1 MVTTVSELTRLWDK
15 TLKVINNKLK
25 GDTNT
30 QYFFADSYVY
40 DRTGNTLVVVV
51 SRLVNKAVIEEK
63 YLDLIKDSL
72 LEVQDEK
79 LDVKIITKEEADS
92 KFQRKIAEIKDSN
105 SNVTYFENA
114 KVDPNLRFDN
124 FVVGEFNKE
133 AHNAALFVAKNGGT
147 MFNPLFIHSH
157 SGLGKT
163 HLLHAIGNE
172 IKGHRMPNANV
183 LYITAMNFVE
193 DYVKFVKGDKE
204 SQSLRD
210 YFKGVDV
217 LLLDDIQFLGGRVKS
232 EEMFFYVY
240 QDLINSGKRV
250 ILTSDRQPNELKGL
264 EDRLVTRFTQG
275 LTVSINEPD
284 VETCVEILKQEIS
297 KSGLNVNKFDA
308 NVLYFVAEKYSRD
321 VRELQGALNK
331 LVFVSL
337 SLKDN
342 ETVTMD
348 LALKTLSSL
357 KGGKY
362 IATQLDEQKI
372 INIIADYYNLTASQI
387 TGKDRTGQIVLA
399 RHLAMYLIRKHLD
412 VPLTKIGKT
421 FGGKDHTTV
430 MSALTKVEK
439 ELKTDKQLQ
448 SALDELEKKIK
459 K

>member
-40 DRTGNTLVVVV
+40 DRTGNTLIVVV

-63 YLDLIKDSL
+63 YLDLITDSL

-92 KFQRKIAEIKDSN
+92 KLQKKVAEIRDNSN
-105 SNVTYFENA
+105 NVTYFENA
-114 KVDPNLRFDN
+114 RVDPQLRFDN

-133 AHNAALFVAKNGGT
+133 AHNAALYVARNGGT

-163 HLLHAIGNE
+163 HLLCAIGNE
-172 IKGHRMPNANV
+172 IKEKRMPNAKV

-204 SQSLRD
+204 SQSLKD
-210 YFKGVDV
+210 YFKNVDV
-217 LLLDDIQFLGGRVKS
+217 LLLDDVQFLAGRVKS

-275 LTVSINEPD
+275 LTVSISEPD
-284 VETCVEILKQEIS
+284 VETCVEILKQEII
-297 KSGLNVNKFDA
+297 KAGLNVDKFDA

-348 LALKTLSSL
+348 LALKTLSAL

-372 INIIADYYNLTASQI
+372 INIIADYYNLTPSQI

>member
-1 MVTTVSELTRLWDK
+1 MVTTVSELSRLWDK
-15 TLKVINNKLK
+15 TLKVIKNKLN
-25 GDTNT
+25 GDSNIE
-30 QYFFADSYVY
+30 YFFADSYIY
-40 DRTGNTLVVVV
+40 DRTGNTLIIVV

-63 YLDLIKDSL
+63 YLDLITDSL
-72 LEVQDEK
+72 AEVQDEV

-92 KFQRKIAEIKDSN
+92 KIQKKVTEVKESN
-105 SNVTYFENA
+105 NVSYFENA
-114 KVDPNLRFDN
+114 KVDPALRFDN

-133 AHNAALFVAKNGGT
+133 AHKAALYVAKNGGT

-163 HLLHAIGNE
+163 HLLCAIGNE
-172 IKGHRMPNANV
+172 IKEGRMPNAKI
-183 LYITAMNFVE
+183 LYITAMDFVE
-193 DYVKFVKGDKE
+193 EYVKFVKGEKE
-204 SQSLRD
+204 SQSLKD
-210 YFKGVDV
+210 FFKSVDV
-217 LLLDDIQFLGGRVKS
+217 LLLDDVQFLAGRVKT

-240 QDLINSGKRV
+240 QEMIARGKR
-250 ILTSDRQPNELKGL
+250 IIITSDRQPNELKGL
-264 EDRLVTRFTQG
+264 EDRLITRFTQG
-275 LTVSINEPD
+275 LTVTINEPD
-284 VETCVEILKQEIS
+284 VETCVEILKQDIV
-297 KSGLNVNKFDA
+297 KSGLKVEKFDA
-308 NVLYFVAEKYSRD
+308 NVLYFIAEKYSRD

-331 LVFVSL
+331 LFFVSM
-337 SLKDN
+337 SLDDN
-342 ETVTMD
+342 QTVSMD
-348 LALKTLSSL
+348 IALKTLSSL

-372 INIIADYYNLTASQI
+372 INIIADYYNLTPSQI

-430 MSALTKVEK
+430 MSALSKVEK